1 MGIVA
6 DDSWEGIPLGFF
18 LPLDGLLGIR
28 FAKGFKA
35 NGWKARW

>member
-6 DDSWEGIPLGFF
+6 GDSWGGIRRGFF
-18 LPLDGLLGIR
+18 LPLHGLLGIR